1 MAAAGGSLGI
11 SVAMATYN
19 GEAFIR
25 EQLDSICAQ
34 TRLPSEIVVSDD
46 GSSDRTLE
54 IVREVLSAAWL
65 KKHAVTLTV
74 LTNSVNLGPGKNFQ
88 QAIRACSKEIIALAD
103 QDDVWHSKKL
113 EILAGVL
120 ESRPEVLLVHTNAR
134 LIDATGADMP
144 ITLFDGLEVSAD
156 EQSALVSGW
165 SLPALVKRNLVTG
178 ATAVLKRELS
188 ELAFSLP
195 TIELHDGR
203 LAIVASVLDGV
214 LVVPEELIGYRQH
227 GGNQIGGT
235 RMSALD
241 RGVAVMKSWR
251 ELTDRLTIL
260 NTEHQALLDLLGERV
275 PARNQDIMRGRIAH
289 NEWRIGLPASRLLR
303 VWPVIAGYLG
313 GRYRDFGRVPHDV
326 IRDLVM
332 PPRELLLG
340 FLRWISGLRR

>member
-1 MAAAGGSLGI
+1 VAAVSGPLGI

-25 EQLDSICAQ
+25 EQLQSICAQ
-34 TRLPSEIVVSDD
+34 TRLPAEIVVSDD

-54 IVREVLSAAWL
+54 IVREVLNSAWL
-65 KKHAVTLTV
+65 KKHSVTLTV
-74 LTNSVNLGPGKNFQ
+74 LTNSVNLGPGKNFE
-88 QAIRACSKEIIALAD
+88 QAIYACSNEVIALAD
-103 QDDVWHSKKL
+103 QDDVWHPEKL
-113 EILAGVL
+113 EILVGEL

-178 ATAVLKRELS
+178 ATALFRRELA
-188 ELAFSLP
+188 ELAFSSP

-214 LVVPEELIGYRQH
+214 LLVPQELIGYRQH

-235 RMSALD
+235 RMSMLD
-241 RGVAVMKSWR
+241 RSVAVMKSWR
-251 ELTDRLTIL
+251 EMTDRLAIL
-260 NTEHQALLDLLGERV
+260 NTEHQALLDSLGDRV
-275 PARNQDIMRGRIAH
+275 SVRNRDIMLGRIAH
-289 NEWRIGLPASRLLR
+289 NQWRIGLPASRVLR

-332 PPRELLLG
+332 PPWELLLG
-340 FLRWISGLRR
+340 FLRWMSGLRR